1 MITNKDLLKQYY
13 IFSENIKKIR
23 KKKNLTQ
30 EELAE
35 LSDLSISYV
44 KQIESCK
51 YYKNLTLTTMLKISK
66 ALNTSISNLFD
77 CEIN

>member
-1 MITNKDLLKQYY
+1 MTTNKDLLRQYL
-13 IFSENIKKIR
+13 IFSNNVKNIR
-23 KKKNLTQ
+23 KQKNLTQ

-51 YYKNLTLTTMLKISK
+51 GFKNLTLTTMLKISK
-66 ALNTSISNLFD
+66 ALDTTISNLF
-77 CEIN
+77 NSNY

>member
-1 MITNKDLLKQYY
+1 MTNKDLLKQYQ
-13 IFSENIKKIR
+13 IFSNNVKYIR

-35 LSDLSISYV
+35 ISDLSISYV

-51 YYKNLTLTTMLKISK
+51 NYKNLTLTTMLKISK
-66 ALNTSISNLFD
+66 ALNTTISNLF
-77 CEIN
+77 NPYN